1 MTEQRKTLP
10 FLMGTSS
17 EFLSGHCGKLGFEL
31 MLPSRPGILKRNL
44 IPWRTIP
51 GERDSVSSGLRAK
64 RAR

>member
-31 MLPSRPGILKRNL
+31 MLPSRPGDIETQSDPLENHT
-44 IPWRTIP
+44 WRT
-51 GERDSVSSGLRAK
+51 
-64 RAR
+64 